1 MRKKII
7 MKKKCTKVIRS
18 CKRNII
24 FLVILMISIF
34 SRFYK
39 IKKTKIVIDNFF
51 GKGYGDNPKYI
62 VEELLKKNPSLDIVW
77 LVKHN
82 INHLSFPKNIRMVEY
97 GTIRSFYELAT
108 AHIWIDNIKNNYKGK
123 KRNGQFYLQTW
134 HGGVGFKK
142 VEKAAEKTLSKEYI
156 EASKYDSKQ
165 IDLMLSNSDWV
176 TNNYRT
182 NFWYSGKIAKTG
194 FPRNDVFFRNT
205 EKIKQKV
212 KDFYGID
219 PSTGIILYAPT
230 FRNYIDVIKQV
241 KVCSF
246 SEQKVIQTFEE
257 KFGKKFV
264 LIKRMHPNVANE
276 IQILENDKVKN
287 GSRYPD
293 MQELLVASTALITDY
308 SSCVFDFM
316 LKNDKIFI
324 FASDYSQYVK
334 KDRKMEF
341 NIKEDLPFTFSIN
354 ENELLSSIKNFDSQ
368 NMQKK
373 IKFFKERLGLVED
386 GEASK
391 RVAALLLKEING

>member
-1 MRKKII
+1 MKLKSTIKKG
-7 MKKKCTKVIRS
+7 VL
-18 CKRNII
+18 N
-24 FLVILMISIF
+24 LVTFF
-34 SRFYK
+34 SRLFK
-39 IKKTKIVIDNFF
+39 IQNRKIVVDNFF
-51 GKGYGDNPKYI
+51 GKGFGDNPKYI
-62 VEELLKKNPSLDIVW
+62 IEQLLKNNDLLDIVW
-77 LVKHN
+77 ITDNKTNIQTFPKGVRLVK
-82 INHLSFPKNIRMVEY
+82 Y
-97 GTIRSFYELAT
+97 GSLRSIYELAT

-123 KRNGQFYLQTW
+123 KRIGQFYLQTW
-134 HGGVGFKK
+134 HGGIGFKK
-142 VEKAAEKTLSKEYI
+142 VEKAAEGTLSKEYI

-165 IDLMLSNSDWV
+165 IDLMISNSDWV

-182 NFWYSGKIAKTG
+182 NFWYSGRIVKTG
-194 FPRNDVFFRNT
+194 LPRNDVFFHDI
-205 EKIKQKV
+205 EEIKQKV
-212 KDFYGID
+212 KDFYSIN
-219 PSTGIILYAPT
+219 PNTEIILYAPP
-230 FRNYIDVIKQV
+230 FRNYIDVEKQAQ
-241 KVCSF
+241 VCSLND
-246 SEQKVIQTFEE
+246 QKVIQTFEN
-257 KFGKKFV
+257 KFDKKFV

-276 IQILENDKVKN
+276 IQIVENNKVRD
-287 GSRYPD
+287 GSKYPD